1 MPKYLWQVN
10 IYYTIIMQHVKFTSY
25 ACLDLQMQ
33 VLSSTTHQSFVG
45 SSASTWC
52 VFKLRIHQIYMVDPY
67 LIVLKR
73 NPIQAYDRK
82 GQDGGRFLWLL
93 THFDITIRRRG
104 KHILSFSLLVAHSG
118 SLTWPAYCP
127 GTRLR

>member
-1 MPKYLWQVN
+1 MLSLLHMPVWTCKCKFYRQ
-10 IYYTIIMQHVKFTSY
+10 QHINHLLAPRLPHDVF
-25 ACLDLQMQ
+25 
-33 VLSSTTHQSFVG
+33 
-45 SSASTWC
+45 
-52 VFKLRIHQIYMVDPY
+52 FKLQIHQIYMVDPY

-104 KHILSFSLLVAHSG
+104 KHILSFSMLVAHSG
-118 SLTWPAYCP
+118 SLT
-127 GTRLR
+127 